1 MADNINKKVLIVE
14 DDKDFRFILQ
24 INFSKEGFSV
34 VTAENGEEGLSLV
47 EKEKPDLII
56 LDILMPTMDGIE
68 MAKQVKQKGINIPIV
83 FLTNMS
89 DIDHISQAQEIV
101 LSDYIIKSDVSVD
114 KIVEAAKT
122 KLGIK

>member
-24 INFSKEGFSV
+24 INFGKEGFSV
-34 VTAENGEEGLSLV
+34 VTAENGEQGLSLV

-56 LDILMPTMDGIE
+56 LDILMPIMDGIE

-101 LSDYIIKSDVSVD
+101 LSDYIIKSDVSVE
-114 KIVEAAKT
+114 KIVAVAKT